1 MDKKSLSE
9 QGTCSK
15 YIAPAIQQT
24 GLDMHKQ
31 VAKIVPYAGAVNVI
45 YLSAWLNSRFFVASI
60 DPGRSNGISHISTSQ
75 AASVPYAL
83 PPLAEQH
90 RIVAK
95 ADQPVALCDQLKTR
109 LTQARQLNEQLAST
123 LVEQAVA

>member
-1 MDKKSLSE
+1 VSLLSHAKE
-9 QGTCSK
+9 AVGQASLNQG
-15 YIAPAIQQT
+15 Q
-24 GLDMHKQ
+24 
-31 VAKIVPYAGAVNVI
+31 
-45 YLSAWLNSRFFVASI
+45 
-60 DPGRSNGISHISTSQ
+60 ISSL
-75 AASVPYAL
+75 AMPL

-95 ADQPVALCDQLKTR
+95 LDQLMALCDQLKTR